1 MQAEQEETAFDVRYE
16 SRLNPIFSP
25 RQPQPSTSFDPTN
38 SLRVAQQNYYEHHFE
53 STNLHGAVVQSIPG
67 ESSHHGS

>member
-1 MQAEQEETAFDVRYE
+1 MQAEQEETTFDAPYE
-16 SRLNPIFSP
+16 SGLNLIVSP

-38 SLRVAQQNYYEHHFE
+38 RLRVAQQDYYEHHFE
-53 STNLHGAVVQSIPG
+53 STNLHGAVAQSIPG